1 MSQVPCFK
9 ISSRDKPFTSDLEVE
24 AVLVEC
30 AVNKFVSTPAEPG
43 IVLTQPVAVDFLTSW
58 CGANVLIGSFFGSFL
73 FRHACVTC
81 RYDFIACTTQSFG
94 FYW

>member
-1 MSQVPCFK
+1 MSKVSCFK

-30 AVNKFVSTPAEPG
+30 AVNKFVSIPAEPG
-43 IVLTQPVAVDFLTSW
+43 IILTQPVAVDFLTSW
-58 CGANVLIGSFFGSFL
+58 CGANVLIGSFFCSFL